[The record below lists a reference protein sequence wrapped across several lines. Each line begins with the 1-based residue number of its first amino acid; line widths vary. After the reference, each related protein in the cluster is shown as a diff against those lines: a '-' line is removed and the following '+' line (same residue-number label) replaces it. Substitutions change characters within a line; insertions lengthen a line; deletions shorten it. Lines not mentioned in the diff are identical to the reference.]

1 MNNLESSQL
10 TNEFS
15 KIQKGH
21 WNALRR
27 THARNVLGPSVI
39 RVFKKGTK
47 KELVQHLQKVEI
59 DQLKSITNQTEF
71 SNWFDGELEAL
82 AKVVRRHNHNNERI
96 NPGVKWGHSS
106 KVLCLYCNAMV
117 LFSRYFSDEEAS
129 RLSFWLFVP
138 LDGIILRKLESLNY
152 TAPAKIRLIQTRK
165 DFYRVQEDLKIA
177 ASAHQVPR
185 VWFDD
190 NWSDRLAS
198 SPKKKR
204 SK

>member
-1 MNNLESSQL
+1 MSDLVSSQL
-10 TNEFS
+10 VNEFS
-15 KIQKGH
+15 KIGKNH
-21 WNALRR
+21 WQALRR

-47 KELVQHLQKVEI
+47 KELVSHLQEIEI
-59 DQLKSITNQTEF
+59 DQLKSIKNQTEF
-71 SNWFDGELEAL
+71 NKWFDDELESL
-82 AKVVRRHNHNNERI
+82 AKVVRRHNHNNKRI

-117 LFSRYFSDEEAS
+117 LFSRYFSDDEAT

-138 LDGIILRKLESLNY
+138 LDGIILRKLESLDY

-165 DFYRVQEDLKIA
+165 DFYRVQNDLGSA
-177 ASAHQVPR
+177 ASTHQVPR

-190 NWSDRLAS
+190 YWSDRLAS
-198 SPKKKR
+198 KKKR
-204 SK
+204 LK